1 MAASLLHAAASSP
14 LAGPYP
20 AARAAFR
27 PLASSPFLRLARSSP
42 DRRARLDFPLRALSG
57 GARLSTG
64 VAALRP
70 RRFVA
75 ALAGE
80 EPMSSELGDDKEKET
95 EKIEIEPEEAQE
107 VWREMLKQFKA
118 EAIRMQALTTQ
129 AYDVYSK
136 RAREVLLEASEKL
149 RIQADKAQKDLTI
162 IAAEVGEE
170 GQEYLQLA
178 AKNSPDSIKD
188 ITETINAVGNLNGPS
203 EYKDYHVGISFGT
216 LLTVGGFLN
225 FMLTGSTSA
234 IRFGFV
240 LGFALLALGIS
251 SLRSQRA
258 GGRQPRLLLKGIQEA
273 IASVIFFK
281 DLSVFFR
288 YGWFPN
294 VFAVLLSGMVA
305 TFYIHRIVTGGH
317 KGRAES
323 SSDN

>member
-14 LAGPYP
+14 LAGPNP

-42 DRRARLDFPLRALSG
+42 DRRSRLDAPPRALSG
-57 GARLSTG
+57 GARL
-64 VAALRP
+64 AASLRP

-80 EPMSSELGDDKEKET
+80 EPMSSELGDDKEKES

-107 VWREMLKQFKA
+107 VWKEMLKQFKA

-149 RIQADKAQKDLTI
+149 RIQADKAQKDLSV

-216 LLTVGGFLN
+216 FLTVGGFLN

-258 GGRQPRLLLKGIQEA
+258 GGRQPRLLLKGQAA

-294 VFAVLLSGMVA
+294 VFAVLLRSVHILSL
-305 TFYIHRIVTGGH
+305 YLL
-317 KGRAES
+317 
-323 SSDN
+323 

>member
-14 LAGPYP
+14 LAGPNP

-27 PLASSPFLRLARSSP
+27 PLASSPFPRLARSSP
-42 DRRARLDFPLRALSG
+42 DRRARLDASLRALSG
-57 GARLSTG
+57 GARLAAG
-64 VAALRP
+64 VAAPRP

-216 LLTVGGFLN
+216 FLTVGGFLN

-258 GGRQPRLLLKGIQEA
+258 GGRQPRLLLKGQAA

-294 VFAVLLSGMVA
+294 VFAVLLSGMVS

-317 KGRAES
+317 KGSTES

>member
-14 LAGPYP
+14 LAGPNP

-42 DRRARLDFPLRALSG
+42 DRRSRLDAPPRALSG
-57 GARLSTG
+57 GARL
-64 VAALRP
+64 AASLRP

-80 EPMSSELGDDKEKET
+80 EPMSSELGDDKEKES
-95 EKIEIEPEEAQE
+95 EKIEIEPE
-107 VWREMLKQFKA
+107 
-118 EAIRMQALTTQ
+118 
-129 AYDVYSK
+129 
-136 RAREVLLEASEKL
+136 EVLLEASEKL
-149 RIQADKAQKDLTI
+149 RIQADKAQKDLSV

-216 LLTVGGFLN
+216 FLTVGGFLN

-258 GGRQPRLLLKGIQEA
+258 GGRQPRLLLKGQAA

-317 KGRAES
+317 KGRTES

>member
-14 LAGPYP
+14 LAGPNP

-42 DRRARLDFPLRALSG
+42 DRRSRLDAPPRALSG
-57 GARLSTG
+57 GARL
-64 VAALRP
+64 AASLRP

-80 EPMSSELGDDKEKET
+80 EPMSSELGDDKEKES

-107 VWREMLKQFKA
+107 VWKEMLKQFKA

-149 RIQADKAQKDLTI
+149 RIQADKAQKDLSV

-216 LLTVGGFLN
+216 FLTVGGFLN

-258 GGRQPRLLLKGIQEA
+258 GGRQPRLLLKGQAA

-294 VFAVLLSGMVA
+294 VFAVLLRSVDILSL
-305 TFYIHRIVTGGH
+305 YLL
-317 KGRAES
+317 
-323 SSDN
+323 